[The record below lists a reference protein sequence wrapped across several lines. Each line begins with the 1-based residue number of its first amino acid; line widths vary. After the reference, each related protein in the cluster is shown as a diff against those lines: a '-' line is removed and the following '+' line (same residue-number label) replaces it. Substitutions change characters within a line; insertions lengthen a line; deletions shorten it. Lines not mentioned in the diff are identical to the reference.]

1 MNLPRL
7 FCLTSDRINISHSQ
21 QVLEFCKAGVR
32 FIQLR
37 CKELSMKE
45 FLREAQMSV
54 EICQYFEARLII
66 NDSVEVA
73 NKVEADGVHLGLN
86 DMHISRARDLL
97 GETKLIG
104 YTIHSYQE
112 ITPNIIENANYI
124 GMGPFRESK
133 TKTDLSSVLSE
144 NDYQLMIQRFD
155 PTPVYIIGGIDID
168 DISLSEK
175 LGNHGIAVCSCLSKG
190 RNLDIRK
197 IQKIVSEFQNNN
209 LMTALNC

>member
-1 MNLPRL
+1 
-7 FCLTSDRINISHSQ
+7 
-21 QVLEFCKAGVR
+21 
-32 FIQLR
+32 
-37 CKELSMKE
+37 
-45 FLREAQMSV
+45 MSV
-54 EICQYFEARLII
+54 EICQRFEARLII

-73 NKVEADGVHLGLN
+73 NEVEADGVHLGLN

-112 ITPNIIENANYI
+112 ITQSIIDNANYI

-155 PTPVYIIGGIDID
+155 PTPVYIIGGIDIH

-175 LGNHGIAVCSCLSKG
+175 LGNYGIAVCSCLSKG

-197 IQKIVSEFQNNN
+197 IQKFVSEIESNN
-209 LMTALNC
+209 LIKAFN